1 MKKAAAVVLIF
12 VMLIS
17 LVGCRFSYGGE
28 HEDLYT
34 VGVYNIFG
42 STGYRS
48 NGEVHFDPDIEV
60 VETDSYGRVLFFYDE
75 GAYNPLGCALVVMQ
89 KAVAGF
95 VYYYQDICHIPY
107 VSADRRADVVYSE
120 VFTAGQ
126 IEALKEVNDW
136 EKPFNAEKCTRTAV
150 VDRKQQGTLGLEE
163 EDFEKYIQEY
173 AKTVGYKGD
182 DNIFR
187 YFEYVNTDK
196 YGREIYYVYGVGRDV
211 KGEGVSPSSEHQYF
225 TLAMIF
231 NPDKT
236 CPISNICE
244 VTEDAANYER
254 VKKLK
259 LDCGWDEPW
268 EE

>member
-1 MKKAAAVVLIF
+1 MKKAASVILIF
-12 VMLIS
+12 VMLVS

-28 HEDLYT
+28 HKDLYT
-34 VGVYNIFG
+34 VCVYNIFG

-60 VETDSYGRVLFFYDE
+60 IETDSYGRVLFFYDE
-75 GAYNPLGCALVVMQ
+75 GALNPLGCALVVMQ
-89 KAVAGF
+89 KSVADF
-95 VYYYQDICHIPY
+95 VYYYQDICQIPY
-107 VSADRRADVVYSE
+107 VRADLNMDVVYSE
-120 VFTAGQ
+120 AFTAEQ
-126 IEALKEVNDW
+126 IEALKVANDW

-150 VDRKQQGTLGLEE
+150 VDSKQQGTLGLEE

-173 AKTVGYKGD
+173 VKTVGYKGD

-187 YFEYVNTDK
+187 FFEYVNTDK
-196 YGREIYYVYGVGRDV
+196 YGREIYYVYGVGCDV
-211 KGEGVSPSSEHQYF
+211 RGEGVSPSSEHQYF

-236 CPISNICE
+236 CPVSNICE

-254 VKKLK
+254 VKQLK
-259 LDCGWDEPW
+259 LNCGWDVPW
-268 EE
+268 EG